1 MGFKVR
7 YFVVKYGSSHCSLIF
22 QVRARSVKGNN
33 IFLKQYCCLHVITEN
48 NVGTVSI
55 DLSMN
60 PSPEQQ
66 RECPQ
71 HHSHSRPQYLCLP
84 SSTRKSTYRTSTD
97 IESFINVWTLCK
109 MMLYVS
115 SFLSN
120 FIDSI
125 LCLGFTHDVVYCSTL
140 FFFITVEYALNDHMA
155 MYWSILLTV

>member
-1 MGFKVR
+1 MSPRVESEVKWASKSKILWWNMDLLIVHSFFRSGQEVWRGIIYIFKQ
-7 YFVVKYGSSHCSLIF
+7 H
-22 QVRARSVKGNN
+22 
-33 IFLKQYCCLHVITEN
+33 CCLHLIIEN
-48 NVGTVSI
+48 NVGAVSI

-109 MMLYVS
+109 MMPYVS
-115 SFLSN
+115 SFVSN
-120 FIDSI
+120 FIDSK

-140 FFFITVEYALNDHMA
+140 FF
-155 MYWSILLTV
+155 SLL